1 MGRNRLDHVTRREDK
16 IMRSPSPAEDARN
29 LVLIAG
35 SAFAAVLATIGLAE
49 ANHAVAPSHVSA
61 PAPLADLNYRLVE
74 PLSGSNRVYGT
85 VTARDGRTHEG
96 FLRWD
101 RNEGSWSDMLDLTKL
116 DRGFTG
122 LSGVRFGHVRHI
134 RSLGR
139 NQALFTLRSGHQ
151 VGMRGHSTD
160 LGRAMRDL
168 KVSSLSNDETSLQWD
183 DISEVSLMPAPPGAT
198 PSGGRL
204 HGTLKTTSGLRFT
217 GYITWDVDEI
227 YSTDILD
234 GKTAGFSY
242 EIPFGAVD
250 RIHREDRRS
259 ARVLLHSGESLTL
272 SGTNDVNREN
282 RGITVSDPGLGQV
295 KVQWDDFAF
304 VRFHGT
310 DSEASW
316 NDFDGG
322 RQLRGT
328 VITAAGD
335 ELSGEITWDQDEYQS
350 WEMLNGSVRGAEL
363 DIEFSNIARIVK
375 YEHGSAVVLRDGRS
389 LTLSGSNDVD
399 SGNRGIVV
407 TSDGESRT
415 VKWADFREL
424 RLDW

>member
-1 MGRNRLDHVTRREDK
+1 
-16 IMRSPSPAEDARN
+16 MRSPSPAEDARN
-29 LVLIAG
+29 LLLIAG
-35 SAFAAVLATIGLAE
+35 SAFAAVVATIGLGE
-49 ANHAVAPSHVSA
+49 ASLAFA
-61 PAPLADLNYRLVE
+61 PAHVGGPVPLANPSYTLVE

-85 VTARDGRTHEG
+85 VATRDGRTHEG

-101 RNEGSWSDMLDLTKL
+101 RNEGSWSDVLDLTKL

-122 LSGVRFGHVRHI
+122 LSGIRFGHVRHI
-134 RSLGR
+134 RPVGG
-139 NQALFTLRSGHQ
+139 NQALFILRSGQH

-168 KVSSLSNDETSLQWD
+168 KVTDLSNDVTSLQWN
-183 DISEVSLMPAPPGAT
+183 DISLVSLMPAPPGAT
-198 PSGGRL
+198 PAGSRL
-204 HGTLKTTSGLRFT
+204 HGTLKTTSGFRFT

-227 YSTDILD
+227 YSTDLLD
-234 GKTAGFSY
+234 GRNAEFRY

-259 ARVLLHSGESLTL
+259 ARVRLHSGETLTL

-295 KVQWDDFAF
+295 KVQWDNLAF

-328 VITAAGD
+328 VITVSGD

-350 WEMLNGSVRGAEL
+350 WEMLNGKVRGAEL
-363 DIEFSNIARIVK
+363 DIEFSNIARIVR
-375 YEHGSAVVLRDGRS
+375 YEYGSAVVLRDGRS
-389 LTLSGSNDVD
+389 LSLNGSNDVD
-399 SGNRGIVV
+399 TGNRGIVV
-407 TSDGESRT
+407 TSGGESHT

-424 RLDW
+424 RLDG